1 MPSLCLFH
9 NSLEDSILE
18 ERYFQDLRSL
28 EELDLSANKITK
40 FHPHPLFHNLT
51 ALKSVNLESNRIS
64 NFCQTNLPSF
74 QGKHFLS
81 FNLGSNPL
89 YNTEDVT
96 WAKCSNLFK
105 NITFSSLDLSNNG
118 WSTERVQ
125 YFCTA
130 IEGTQM
136 NSLIFNIMGSGFGF
150 DNLKNPD
157 YSTFAGLG
165 RSNLR
170 IFDISGGFIFSLN
183 SLVFQNLGNLESLN
197 LYKNMI
203 NPKASGF
210 WLGQPKN
217 S

>member
-1 MPSLCLFH
+1 
-9 NSLEDSILE
+9 
-18 ERYFQDLRSL
+18 
-28 EELDLSANKITK
+28 
-40 FHPHPLFHNLT
+40 
-51 ALKSVNLESNRIS
+51 
-64 NFCQTNLPSF
+64 
-74 QGKHFLS
+74 
-81 FNLGSNPL
+81 
-89 YNTEDVT
+89 
-96 WAKCSNLFK
+96 
-105 NITFSSLDLSNNG
+105 
-118 WSTERVQ
+118 
-125 YFCTA
+125 
-130 IEGTQM
+130 M

-165 RSNLR
+165 RSNLG
-170 IFDISGGFIFSLN
+170 IFDTSGGFIFSLN